1 MPVEN
6 KNMTKS
12 LVGFME
18 TSVPNYVP
26 EVLKKLKE
34 KLTPYMIPKLYQFE
48 NFPLNDNG
56 KIDRKKLLEKVKN
69 LTENKELILPQ
80 NDLQKEIFDIICNLL
95 NRTDISI
102 DDDFFDDLGL
112 DSLNIMELSI
122 KLAKYNLEI
131 QDINNNSSI
140 QNLAK
145 RIESNNAR
153 SNSNNVIEDVDI
165 VDKQV
170 SFDLSN
176 VLLTGTTGFL
186 GVHLLKELY
195 DNQTTNKNLLFNS

>member
-1 MPVEN
+1 
-6 KNMTKS
+6 
-12 LVGFME
+12 
-18 TSVPNYVP
+18 
-26 EVLKKLKE
+26 
-34 KLTPYMIPKLYQFE
+34 
-48 NFPLNDNG
+48 
-56 KIDRKKLLEKVKN
+56 
-69 LTENKELILPQ
+69 
-80 NDLQKEIFDIICNLL
+80 
-95 NRTDISI
+95 
-102 DDDFFDDLGL
+102 
-112 DSLNIMELSI
+112 MELSI

-195 DNQTTNKNLLFNS
+195 DNQTTNKIYCLIRRKNNKNAVERIHSTLENYFLKI